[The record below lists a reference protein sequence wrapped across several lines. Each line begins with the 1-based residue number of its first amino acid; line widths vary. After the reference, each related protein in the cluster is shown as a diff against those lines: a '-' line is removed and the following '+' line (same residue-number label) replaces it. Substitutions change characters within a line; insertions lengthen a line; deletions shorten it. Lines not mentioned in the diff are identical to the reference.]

1 MDILLEKSDLVR
13 LSYVDADL
21 SKLFD
26 QISKLTGNI
35 DKITSENSKLGS
47 DVVITQKVKNR
58 LEEKITYLPE
68 KQAKGKKYSRRN
80 KEQLTVIPSSIP
92 DEDLE
97 NTMVYMLKDSGIDVG
112 LEILSDVTD
121 SISQVLV
128 EVTIKKITVKF
139 INREHSKALLKHKKP
154 LRG

>member
-1 MDILLEKSDLVR
+1 MVR

>member
-1 MDILLEKSDLVR
+1 MEKSDLVG